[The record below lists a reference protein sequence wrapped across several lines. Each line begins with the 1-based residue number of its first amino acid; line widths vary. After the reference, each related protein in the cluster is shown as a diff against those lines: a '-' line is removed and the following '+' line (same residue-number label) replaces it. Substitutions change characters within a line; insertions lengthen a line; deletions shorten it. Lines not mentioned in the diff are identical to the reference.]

1 MSQRH
6 IIFLVNLLQDVNILR
21 PLILM
26 AGREVSCSTHL
37 LVTEAFRKRDKTGI
51 WQRELGEIVTEAGAS
66 ISFYEHEFDALRLL
80 SGKGGVMFAAS
91 ESHLGAHKQVHDV
104 FRLAPSSFVRV
115 TLQHGFECVGFLQ
128 SKDQNM
134 AHGKSITFAADIICG
149 WCDPARLTSVVP
161 SQRPK
166 LYVTGPT
173 AIIQSGPKGGAKAP
187 LGMGLVCENMH
198 SPRLNVAGD
207 FKSDFLSMFGGFCE
221 ALQKRGEKV
230 TLRPHPGGQYVIK
243 NKVEL
248 APNVELNNSPIYKV
262 DLSRYAYGISAP
274 SSILIDMVLAGIP
287 TAVWQDETGVMDLG
301 NYEGLTRISKLD
313 EWLEFSREATVNP
326 RRFLERQREFLEKQ
340 KMLTQPEV
348 VAARYANLMRLSPNP
363 ELPQPGHVRPEIRI
377 QLVANGYTPTLQLSF
392 IKPLTRLVNEGK
404 VVVDVITETQM
415 NRLFSKRDI
424 GGENAREWIKKRFDA
439 FEPSAVVFSRYGGRH
454 AEWMLEYLK
463 NNGTPTIYHIDDDL
477 LNIPA
482 EIGEKK
488 HEFHNDPLRLASI
501 RYFLDHADLVY
512 CSTQRLKERFG
523 ELAVRAPLTAG
534 KIYCSAS
541 VMRPA
546 INRPVK
552 KIGYMG
558 IGHEQD
564 LLLILPVLITYLRN
578 NPDVEFELFGSIPFQ
593 EQLKEFGSRVRLVP
607 KVENYEQFLQR
618 LTELEWDIGICPLAS
633 IPFNMLKANT
643 KWVEYTAVGTAV
655 IASKGTV
662 YDECCADGCG
672 ILADSEESWLAAL
685 ERLTKDPEERFRQVQ
700 RAQQKLEKEYSTER
714 LRDQMMAILNKA
726 GQEAML
732 SERDDAAENAQW
744 RAGRVKER
752 ILYISNDYVPT
763 LQLSFIKPLAPHV
776 SSGRIEQDLLTETQ
790 LKQRLWES
798 DGFGSAQDW
807 IRQRILD
814 YRPTLVVFCR
824 YSGPHADLMIETIR
838 ELGVTTIYHIDDD
851 LLDVPNDIGESKAK
865 LHNSPR
871 RLNTVRYLLDDVDLV
886 YCSTEK
892 LKKHLENSKAA
903 RAPIVAGEIYCPG
916 EVIVPAQG
924 RPVRKVGYMAS
935 ADHAHNLSLVIGAIK
950 RYLRENPEI
959 EFEFFGSIPIP
970 EELGEFKDRVKSAP
984 KIDDYEKFLQRFSE
998 YGWDI
1003 GICPLT
1009 PIHFNQMKANT
1020 KWVEYTSIG
1029 AAVVASKGTVYDECC
1044 ADGCGILAE
1053 TEDEWLDALNRLT
1066 HDPQARFDQVRR
1078 AQEKLVNTY
1087 STERLRKQVL
1097 DIISQS
1103 HRMHEQRAHKEL
1115 MQ

>member
-161 SQRPK
+161 SQRHK

-313 EWLEFSREATVNP
+313 EWLEFSREATLNP
-326 RRFLERQREFLEKQ
+326 RCFLERQREFLEKQ
-340 KMLTQPEV
+340 KILTQPEV
-348 VAARYANLMRLSPNP
+348 VSERYANLLRLSPSP
-363 ELPQPGHVRPEIRI
+363 RLPQPKHSNHALRI
-377 QLVANGYTPTLQLSF
+377 QLVANGYTPTLQLGF
-392 IKPLTRLVNEGK
+392 IKPLASLVDEGK
-404 VVVDVITETQM
+404 AVIDVITEIQM
-415 NRLFSKRDI
+415 NRLFKLDV
-424 GGENAREWIKKRFDA
+424 GGKNAREWIKSRFDA
-439 FEPSAVVFSRYGGRH
+439 FEPSVVVFSRYGGPH

-463 NNGTPTIYHIDDDL
+463 RNGAPAIYHIDDDL
-477 LNIPA
+477 LHIPA
-482 EIGEKK
+482 EIGDKK
-488 HEFHNDPLRLASI
+488 HEFHNNPLRLSSI
-501 RYFLDHADLVY
+501 RHFLDHATLVY
-512 CSTQRLKERFG
+512 CSTQGLKKRFE
-523 ELAVRAPLTAG
+523 ELAVKAPLTAG
-534 KIYCSAS
+534 DIYCSAS

-546 INRPVK
+546 ANRPVK

-558 IGHEQD
+558 IGHERD
-564 LLLILPVLITYLRN
+564 LLLVLPSLVRYLRN
-578 NPDVEFELFGSIPFQ
+578 NQNVAFELFGSIAAP
-593 EQLKEFGSRVRLVP
+593 EELKEFGDRVRTLP
-607 KVENYEQFLQR
+607 KVDSYEQFLQR
-618 LTELEWDIGICPLAS
+618 LAEFEWDIGICPLES

-643 KWVEYTAVGTAV
+643 KWVEYTAAGAAV
-655 IASKGTV
+655 IASKGTI

-672 ILADSEESWLAAL
+672 VLAESEESWLAAL
-685 ERLTKDPEERFRQVQ
+685 ERLTNEPEERYRQVQ
-700 RAQQKLEKEYSTER
+700 RAQHKLIKEYSTER
-714 LRDQMMAILNKA
+714 LRDQVMSILDKA
-726 GQEAML
+726 GQAMQHGPDNARNEIQ
-732 SERDDAAENAQW
+732 SESQGHKEN
-744 RAGRVKER
+744 
-752 ILYISNDYVPT
+752 ILYVANAYVPT

-776 SSGRIEQDLLTETQ
+776 FSGQMNHDLLTEEQ

-798 DGFGSAQDW
+798 EGFSSAQDW
-807 IRQRILD
+807 IRHRILD
-814 YRPTLVVFCR
+814 SRPTLVVFCR
-824 YSGPHADLMIETIR
+824 YSGPYAELMMDTIR
-838 ELGVTTIYHIDDD
+838 GVGATTIYHIDDD
-851 LLDVPNDIGESKAK
+851 LLGIPKDIGESKAK
-865 LHNSPR
+865 FHNR
-871 RLNTVRYLLDDVDLV
+871 AERLNSVRYLLKNVDLT

-892 LKKHLENSKAA
+892 LKRHLEKNKVAKP
-903 RAPIVAGEIYCPG
+903 PIVAGAIYCSG
-916 EVIVPAQG
+916 EVIVPAHD